1 MIDGHCP
8 DEKCSFGL
16 YKTEESAQAMID
28 TEKPQYSDHMSF
40 EIESKYL
47 YD

>member
-1 MIDGHCP
+1 MKTKIYEVFMIDGHCS
-8 DEKCSFGL
+8 DEKS
-16 YKTEESAQAMID
+16 
-28 TEKPQYSDHMSF
+28 QYSDHMSF